1 MRTFPRLSVAIIRLF
16 DATGL
21 AAVAADGDA
30 AVDDEEGSLP
40 PRPALDLPSTPD
52 APPPLSAPF
61 SDASHDHSEGPTL
74 TPSIGGG
81 GNPRGAEAPGPAAA
95 TAAAAGVE
103 ALFPGDL
110 EGVGDTEG
118 EDIMISTRGPEEVRS
133 LHLAPPAGAWW
144 VRRLLPPP
152 SIRRPSLSLPLVEG
166 AVSSDGGC
174 RYTSTV
180 TTRPAEAPSPS
191 PPPPPLLR
199 PFPPRARAASR
210 LDPLSSSFSQP
221 HRALG

>member
-16 DATGL
+16 GATEL
-21 AAVAADGDA
+21 AAA

-40 PRPALDLPSTPD
+40 PRPALDLPSTPA
-52 APPPLSAPF
+52 APPPPSAPF
-61 SDASHDHSEGPTL
+61 SGASHDHSEGPTL

-81 GNPRGAEAPGPAAA
+81 GNPSGADAPGPAAAA

-103 ALFPGDL
+103 ALLPGDL
-110 EGVGDTEG
+110 EDVGDTEG

-152 SIRRPSLSLPLVEG
+152 SNRRPSLSLPLVEG
-166 AVSSDGGC
+166 TVSSDGGC

-191 PPPPPLLR
+191 PPPPLLR
-199 PFPPRARAASR
+199 PFPPRARAARR

-221 HRALG
+221 HRALGS